1 MGRSVPEPRG
11 QRQQL
16 PAGQQQGAGAWGS
29 GAQPKKKSLEEIQ
42 REEAQ
47 RAQAMGRSS
56 GGGGGLTM
64 AERLAG
70 KHGTQ
75 GGSAPNIQFQNVG
88 GRDNSGGTPEEMTT
102 HLKTLLG
109 VQSPGRPRERNTPSA
124 WSGAARNETSQSGG
138 INADRTNPPPQSSR
152 QGSNAGW
159 TDGSRS
165 SGVGMPANAAAA
177 GQVFW
182 GGAQD
187 QKKDSSGSDGLS
199 AGAQL
204 DPGMKAWSLEQMRK
218 IKGNSDLTLVSFCM
232 TLSSN
237 SEIREYMR
245 DVLGS
250 TPQVSSFASEFIRRK
265 NKLDESKRR
274 RGGK

>member
-1 MGRSVPEPRG
+1 M
-11 QRQQL
+11 
-16 PAGQQQGAGAWGS
+16 
-29 GAQPKKKSLEEIQ
+29 
-42 REEAQ
+42 
-47 RAQAMGRSS
+47 
-56 GGGGGLTM
+56 TM

-75 GGSAPNIQFQNVG
+75 GGSAPNTQFQNTG
-88 GRDNSGGTPEEMTT
+88 GRDNSNGTPEEMTT

-109 VQSPGRPRERNTPSA
+109 VQSPGRPRERNTASA
-124 WSGAARNETSQSGG
+124 WSGASRNETGQSGG
-138 INADRTNPPPQSSR
+138 QNIERTSRPSQSSL
-152 QGSNAGW
+152 QGSDAGW
-159 TDGSRS
+159 TNGSRS
-165 SGVGMPANAAAA
+165 SGASVPTNAAAA

-187 QKKDSSGSDGLS
+187 RKKDSSGSDGLS
-199 AGAQL
+199 GAQL

-274 RGGK
+274 RGRR